1 MIGVWK
7 QLKSNEVDSESKDLA
22 NEKIKEIIELGKN
35 FGFNDM
41 DVDNVELEI
50 NHQEDDLSI
59 EDLFEMYETEK
70 ISEKSNNIQN
80 ENDIEIIEP
89 PRILKAD
96 SVKKALQSISDACD
110 LLAEADPDIER
121 FIKFQQAMT
130 VGSSLYKNW
139 LKENQE
145 RREKQKVMSDFFL
158 QPNE

>member
-7 QLKSNEVDSESKDLA
+7 QLRSNEVDSESKGLA

-80 ENDIEIIEP
+80 QNEIEM
-89 PRILKAD
+89 K
-96 SVKKALQSISDACD
+96 
-110 LLAEADPDIER
+110 
-121 FIKFQQAMT
+121 
-130 VGSSLYKNW
+130 
-139 LKENQE
+139 
-145 RREKQKVMSDFFL
+145 
-158 QPNE
+158 